1 MKLYPLR
8 LKFLMALQ
16 LGAGKLNLKKK
27 HKNRKNI
34 LMKEIDLRSDTVT
47 RPTPGMLEAIMSA
60 RVGDDVYKEDPTVN
74 ELEEKLAQMFGKDEA
89 LFFPTGSMANQ
100 AAIKLHTQ
108 PAEQLICDK
117 WAHVYNYEGGGV
129 SFNSG
134 VSCKLVDGD
143 RGMITAEQVEENINP
158 PDFYHSPL
166 TSLVCLENTTN
177 KGGGACYDFEEF
189 RKIRKVCDQYG
200 LGLHLDGARLFN
212 ALVAKNEEPKEYG
225 KIFDT
230 ISVCLSKG
238 LGTPMGTVL
247 IGDKEIMKNAIR
259 VRKVLGGGMRQVGF
273 MAAAGIYALEN
284 NVDRLEEDHKRASE
298 IGAVLKTQSYI
309 KEVEPVETNIIIF
322 YLKDPSDEKSF
333 MEQLHQENIRISN
346 MGQGKLRIVTHLD
359 YTQEMH
365 QRFLEVVKSIKL

>member
-1 MKLYPLR
+1 
-8 LKFLMALQ
+8 
-16 LGAGKLNLKKK
+16 
-27 HKNRKNI
+27 
-34 LMKEIDLRSDTVT
+34 MKEIDLRSDTVT
-47 RPTPGMLEAIMSA
+47 KPTKGMLQAMMTAE
-60 RVGDDVYKEDPTVN
+60 VGDDVYKEDPSVN
-74 ELEEKLAQMFGKDEA
+74 RLEKKLADMFGMDEA

-117 WAHVYNYEGGGV
+117 WAHVYNYEGGGA

-143 RGMITAEQVEENINP
+143 RGMITAAQVEENINP

-177 KGGGACYDFEEF
+177 KGGGACYDLREIK
-189 RKIRKVCDQYG
+189 KIRKVCDEHK

-212 ALVAKNEEPKEYG
+212 ALVKKNEDPKTYG

-238 LGTPMGTVL
+238 LGTPMGSVL
-247 IGDKEIMKNAIR
+247 IGNKKLMEKAMR

-273 MAAAGIYALEN
+273 MAAAGIYALDTH
-284 NVDRLEEDHKRASE
+284 VQRLAEDHNRASE
-298 IGAVLKTQSYI
+298 IGEVLKAQSYV
-309 KEVEPVETNIIIF
+309 KEVEPVETNIVIF
-322 YLKDPSDEKSF
+322 YL
-333 MEQLHQENIRISN
+333 
-346 MGQGKLRIVTHLD
+346 
-359 YTQEMH
+359 
-365 QRFLEVVKSIKL
+365 